1 MEFLTK
7 LVWTGLEN
15 ATFEHCTIIRSPG
28 NILVQSKIEGAVNN
42 VHTVVEYELRLTN
55 AWIVYDA
62 ELKVNLADQEQSV
75 KLIHN
80 KSGEWSD
87 GELHILPGLEDC
99 MDIDISV
106 TPFTNTLPVKRLCF
120 KPGESRELKMVY
132 IDLPS
137 FELKMSRQR
146 YTWLGNNRFIYEGI
160 DTGYRNEITFN
171 PEGFVI
177 QYPGLFE
184 LTTFENSRIS

>member
-7 LVWTGLEN
+7 LVWKGLEN
-15 ATFEHCTIIRSPG
+15 ATLEHCTIIRSPG

-42 VHTVVEYELRLTN
+42 VHTVVEYELQLTN
-55 AWIVYDA
+55 AWIVYA
-62 ELKVNLADQEQSV
+62 VELKMNRAESEQSV

-87 GELHILPGLEDC
+87 SALHILPQLEDC
-99 MDIDISV
+99 IDLDISV

-146 YTWLGNNRFIYEGI
+146 YTWLGNNRFIYEGM
-160 DTGYRNEITFN
+160 DTGYKNEITFN
-171 PEGFVI
+171 PDSFVI

-184 LTTFENSRIS
+184 LNMFENSRIS